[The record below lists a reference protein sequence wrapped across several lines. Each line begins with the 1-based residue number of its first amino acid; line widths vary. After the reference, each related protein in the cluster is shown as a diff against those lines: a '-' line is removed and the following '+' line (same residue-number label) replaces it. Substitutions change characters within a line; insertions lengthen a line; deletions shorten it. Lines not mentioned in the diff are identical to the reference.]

1 MRVLSRPAFGLLIPL
16 KITKFESMKK
26 QIFLWSVP
34 RGLSTAFERSV
45 RELENVKVLH
55 EPYQDPYYFGPQRKG
70 DFLLNTYPDR
80 IDPEATYENI
90 GKRITTQYDE
100 YDAVFAKNMAFFI
113 EGDYSDEVI
122 KERTFKHTFLIRDPK
137 KTVVSLYKAFKNTSH
152 GLLTSLTTSVAGFR
166 PLYDLYQKVQEVDPN
181 PVVIDADDL
190 LENPKEMMKYYCTA
204 TGLPFK
210 EDMVNWSPGP
220 VPDWTTCTDYH
231 VWHGAVMDSSGFEQ
245 KPKSSSPVSLSE
257 YPKEVQDII
266 SYSLPFY
273 EAMYSSR
280 IKL

>member
-1 MRVLSRPAFGLLIPL
+1 MDYHSTIDPTTHSYG
-16 KITKFESMKK
+16 KFETMKK
-26 QIFLWSVP
+26 HIFLWSVP

-45 RELENVKVLH
+45 RELEKINVLH
-55 EPYQDPYYFGPQRKG
+55 EPYQDAYYFGPQRK
-70 DFLLNTYPDR
+70 DDSLLDTYPDR
-80 IDPEATYENI
+80 FDPEASFENV
-90 GKRITTQYDE
+90 GKRITTECDE
-100 YDAVFAKNMAFFI
+100 YDAVFTKNMAFFV
-113 EGDYSDEVI
+113 EEDYIDELI

-137 KTVVSLYKAFKNTSH
+137 KAVVSLYEAFKNTSH
-152 GLLTSLTTSVAGFR
+152 GSLASLTTSVAGFR
-166 PLYDLYQKVQEVDPN
+166 PLYELYQKVQEVDPN
-181 PVVIDADDL
+181 PLVIDADDL

-220 VPDWTTCTDYH
+220 VPDWTNCTDCH
-231 VWHGAVMDSSGFEQ
+231 VWHGAVMNSSGFKQ

-257 YPKEVQDII
+257 YPKEIQDII